1 MNYVKKQ
8 SFMRSAVVFMLILVL
23 CLSLAACSS
32 SGSSSP
38 GSHNSIA
45 AFAGDSASAE
55 NDSSD
60 KSIASDSNDTPSN
73 SNDTSSDKTESTSQ
87 SDDKLVYKAGIDI
100 QTLDYS
106 DTISQLQTYIKSYE
120 CILESQTER
129 DSDYLDDTYLISGKK
144 ETSSPEAGSLYCRFS
159 VRVPS
164 DKFFAFINDVSEVA
178 HVIDKQIDV
187 ENISTVYADNDASIK
202 ALETQKSRLLAM
214 LDETNDIDAMIQITG
229 KLEEVEQQLN
239 RDKTSKAAM
248 DKDVAY
254 SSVVLTVKEVAKYT
268 ETKKPT
274 FWQELGENFSG
285 AWSDFLSILKG
296 LLFFC
301 IRALPY
307 LIVFGILVAV
317 IVKIIIT
324 QVHKDRKK
332 KDNKPVMNA
341 MAGKKFAQ
349 SQPLGNNPLNT
360 RPVVPMQDT
369 ENKTNVPS
377 DKNKT

>member
-32 SGSSSP
+32 SSSSSS

-45 AFAGDSASAE
+45 GFAGDSASAE
-55 NDSSD
+55 NDNSD
-60 KSIASDSNDTPSN
+60 KSSASDSD
-73 SNDTSSDKTESTSQ
+73 DTSSDKTESTSQ
-87 SDDKLVYKAGIDI
+87 SDDKLVYKAGIDF

-129 DSDYLDDTYLISGKK
+129 DSDYLDNTHLVSGKK

-214 LDETNDIDAMIQITG
+214 LEETNDIDAMIQITG

-307 LIVFGILVAV
+307 LIVFGILAAV
-317 IVKIIIT
+317 IAKVIIT
-324 QVHKDRKK
+324 QVRKDRKK
-332 KDNKPVMNA
+332 KDNKPVMNT

-349 SQPLGNNPLNT
+349 SQTFGNNSPSA
-360 RPVVPMQDT
+360 RPVVPMQDA

-377 DKNKT
+377 DKNKM

>member
-8 SFMRSAVVFMLILVL
+8 SFIRSAVVFVLILVL
-23 CLSLAACSS
+23 CLSFAACSS
-32 SGSSSP
+32 SGSSSS
-38 GSHNSIA
+38 GSHNSIN

-55 NDSSD
+55 NDNSD
-60 KSIASDSNDTPSN
+60 KSGASDSD
-73 SNDTSSDKTESTSQ
+73 DASSDKTEGTSQ
-87 SDDKLVYKAGIDI
+87 SDDKLVYRADIDF

-106 DTISQLQTYIKSYE
+106 DTISQLQAYIKSYE

-129 DSDYLDDTYLISGKK
+129 DSDYLDNTYLVSGKK

-159 VRVPS
+159 VRVSS

-202 ALETQKSRLLAM
+202 ALETQKSCLLAM

-307 LIVFGILVAV
+307 LIVFGILAV
-317 IVKIIIT
+317 VIAKVIIV
-324 QVHKDRKK
+324 QVRKDRKK
-332 KDNKPVMNA
+332 KGNKPVINA

-349 SQPLGNNPLNT
+349 SQTLGNNPANT

-377 DKNKT
+377 DKNKM

>member
-1 MNYVKKQ
+1 MNYVRKQ
-8 SFMRSAVVFMLILVL
+8 SFIRSAVVFVLILVL

-32 SGSSSP
+32 SGSSSS
-38 GSHNSIA
+38 GSHNSIN

-55 NDSSD
+55 NDNSD
-60 KSIASDSNDTPSN
+60 KSGASDSD
-73 SNDTSSDKTESTSQ
+73 DASSDKTKGTSQ
-87 SDDKLVYKAGIDI
+87 SDDKLVYRADIDF

-106 DTISQLQTYIKSYE
+106 DTISQLQAYIKSYE

-129 DSDYLDDTYLISGKK
+129 DSDYLDNTYLVSGKK

-229 KLEEVEQQLN
+229 KLEEVERQLN

-307 LIVFGILVAV
+307 LIVFGILAAV
-317 IVKIIIT
+317 IAKVIIV
-324 QVHKDRKK
+324 QVRKDRKK
-332 KDNKPVMNA
+332 KGNKPVINA

-349 SQPLGNNPLNT
+349 SQTLGNNPANT
-360 RPVVPMQDT
+360 RPVVLAQDA

-377 DKNKT
+377 DKNKM

>member
-8 SFMRSAVVFMLILVL
+8 SFMRSAVVFVLILVL

-32 SGSSSP
+32 SGSSSS

-55 NDSSD
+55 NDNSD
-60 KSIASDSNDTPSN
+60 KSSVSDSNDTPS
-73 SNDTSSDKTESTSQ
+73 DKSDKTESTSQ

-106 DTISQLQTYIKSYE
+106 DTISRLQTYIKSYE

-274 FWQELGENFSG
+274 FWQELGESFSG

-307 LIVFGILVAV
+307 LIVFGILAAV
-317 IVKIIIT
+317 IARVIII
-324 QVHKDRKK
+324 QVRKDRKK
-332 KDNKPVMNA
+332 KDNKPTVNT

-349 SQPLGNNPLNT
+349 SQSLSNNPPNT
-360 RPVVPMQDT
+360 RSVVPMQDA

-377 DKNKT
+377 DKNKM

>member
-8 SFMRSAVVFMLILVL
+8 SFMRSTVVFMLILVL
-23 CLSLAACSS
+23 CLSLVACSS
-32 SGSSSP
+32 SSSSSS

-60 KSIASDSNDTPSN
+60 KSSVSDSNNTPS
-73 SNDTSSDKTESTSQ
+73 DESDKTESTSQ
-87 SDDKLVYKAGIDI
+87 SDDKLVYKAGIDF

-144 ETSSPEAGSLYCRFS
+144 ETSSLEVGSLYCRFS

-214 LDETNDIDAMIQITG
+214 LDETNDIDAMIQITV

-307 LIVFGILVAV
+307 LIVFGILAAV
-317 IVKIIIT
+317 IARVIII
-324 QVHKDRKK
+324 QVRKDRKK
-332 KDNKPVMNA
+332 KDNKPTVNA

-349 SQPLGNNPLNT
+349 SQTFGNSSVNT
-360 RPVVPMQDT
+360 RPVVPMQDA

-377 DKNKT
+377 DKNKM

>member
-8 SFMRSAVVFMLILVL
+8 SFMRSAVVFVLILVL

-32 SGSSSP
+32 SGSSSS
-38 GSHNSIA
+38 GSRNSIVG
-45 AFAGDSASAE
+45 FAEDSASVE
-55 NDSSD
+55 NNNSD
-60 KSIASDSNDTPSN
+60 KSGASDSD
-73 SNDTSSDKTESTSQ
+73 DASSDKTEGTSQ
-87 SDDKLVYKAGIDI
+87 SDDKLVYRADIDF
-100 QTLDYS
+100 QTLDYP
-106 DTISQLQTYIKSYE
+106 DTISQLQAYIKSYE

-129 DSDYLDDTYLISGKK
+129 DSDYLDNTYLVSDKK

-229 KLEEVEQQLN
+229 KLEEVERQLN

-268 ETKKPT
+268 ETKKPM

-307 LIVFGILVAV
+307 LIVFGILAAV
-317 IVKIIIT
+317 IAKVIII
-324 QVHKDRKK
+324 QVRKDRKK
-332 KDNKPVMNA
+332 KDNKPVVNA

-349 SQPLGNNPLNT
+349 SQTLGDNPANT

-369 ENKTNVPS
+369 ENKTNVPF
-377 DKNKT
+377 DKNKM

>member
-8 SFMRSAVVFMLILVL
+8 SFMRSAVVFVLILVL

-32 SGSSSP
+32 SSSSSS

-60 KSIASDSNDTPSN
+60 KSIASD

-129 DSDYLDDTYLISGKK
+129 DSDYLDDAYLISGKK

-317 IVKIIIT
+317 IVKVIII
-324 QVHKDRKK
+324 QVRKDRKK
-332 KDNKPVMNA
+332 KNNKPVMNA

-349 SQPLGNNPLNT
+349 SQPLGNNPTNT

-369 ENKTNVPS
+369 KNKTDVPS
-377 DKNKT
+377 DKNKM

>member
-8 SFMRSAVVFMLILVL
+8 SFIRSAVVFVLILVL
-23 CLSLAACSS
+23 CLSFAACSS
-32 SGSSSP
+32 SGSR
-38 GSHNSIA
+38 NSIA
-45 AFAGDSASAE
+45 GFAEDSASVE
-55 NDSSD
+55 NNNSD
-60 KSIASDSNDTPSN
+60 KSGASDSD
-73 SNDTSSDKTESTSQ
+73 DASSDKTEGTSQ
-87 SDDKLVYKAGIDI
+87 SDDKLVYRADIDF

-106 DTISQLQTYIKSYE
+106 DTISQLQAYIKSYE

-129 DSDYLDDTYLISGKK
+129 DSDYLDNTYLVSGKK

-164 DKFFAFINDVSEVA
+164 DEFFAFINDVSEVA

-229 KLEEVEQQLN
+229 KLEEVERQLN

-307 LIVFGILVAV
+307 LIVFGILAAV
-317 IVKIIIT
+317 IAKVIIV
-324 QVHKDRKK
+324 QVRKDRKK
-332 KDNKPVMNA
+332 KGNKPVINA

-349 SQPLGNNPLNT
+349 SQTLGNNLANT
-360 RPVVPMQDT
+360 CPVVPMQDT

-377 DKNKT
+377 DENKK

>member
-1 MNYVKKQ
+1 MNYVRKQ
-8 SFMRSAVVFMLILVL
+8 SFIRSAVVFVLILVL

-32 SGSSSP
+32 SGSSSS
-38 GSHNSIA
+38 GSHNSIN

-55 NDSSD
+55 NDNSD
-60 KSIASDSNDTPSN
+60 KSGASDSD
-73 SNDTSSDKTESTSQ
+73 DASSDKTKGTSQ
-87 SDDKLVYKAGIDI
+87 SDDKLVYRADIDF
-100 QTLDYS
+100 QT
-106 DTISQLQTYIKSYE
+106 
-120 CILESQTER
+120 
-129 DSDYLDDTYLISGKK
+129 DSDYLDNTYLVSGKK

-229 KLEEVEQQLN
+229 KLEEVERQLN

-307 LIVFGILVAV
+307 LIVFGILAAV
-317 IVKIIIT
+317 IAKVIIV
-324 QVHKDRKK
+324 QVRKDRKK
-332 KDNKPVMNA
+332 KGNKPVINA

-349 SQPLGNNPLNT
+349 SQTLGNNPANT
-360 RPVVPMQDT
+360 RPVVLAQDA

-377 DKNKT
+377 DKNKM